1 MCAEKIVHVCP
12 ELSSFRHVG
21 KCPIHSCQFCSKITP
36 TGCLARDRKETS
48 DRAITS
54 EEISHYKTG
63 LVDLGPKPDQSV
75 RRSIAKARNLMALY
89 CYLSYILENVS
100 EDVRTYRHVYN
111 ISALVDQVHTYLK
124 ETFDLEYRDWML
136 PHVSDA
142 LLFSA
147 FMSRT
152 GSLSY
157 SDVSLAASLGL
168 TPKKFMAFQE
178 DVTRLSDPEET
189 DFE

>member
-1 MCAEKIVHVCP
+1 MSADKKYHVCP
-12 ELSSFRHVG
+12 ELSSFHHVG
-21 KCPIHSCQFCSKITP
+21 KCPITSCQFCSMITP

-48 DRAITS
+48 DRAITT
-54 EEISHYKTG
+54 EEIVHYKSG
-63 LVDLGPKPDQSV
+63 IVDLGSKPDHGV
-75 RRSIAKARNLMALY
+75 RRVIARARNLMALY
-89 CYLSYILENVS
+89 CYLSYILENVDQDS
-100 EDVRTYRHVYN
+100 RTYRHVFN
-111 ISALVDQVHTYLK
+111 RSELVDSVHTYLK

-178 DVTRLSDPEET
+178 DVTRLSDPKET